1 MHYMSSG
8 SDYGSDFQQGY
19 GAYMSSGSEYGV
31 DHLMSQFD
39 TMSFTTSDTQSD
51 GLYTCPYRYPN
62 PIGVPQPQVNP
73 QGRGRR
79 IFGVRVD
86 RFGAE
91 HIIVCGLGC
100 TLISESCGI
109 RSSRLRQACSKLPTI
124 VPGEFHLV
132 SVLRASRKPT
142 EFYPTGTS
150 IEILL
155 IYLILYCNYMFVKH
169 IYFMNNLIVFH
180 LLWNIYARYV

>member
-1 MHYMSSG
+1 MYVCLIWKVIYYMFHRPGDYFDFETGSYYGGGTQRAPAHYMSSD
-8 SDYGSDFQQGY
+8 SDYGGDFQQGH
-19 GAYMSSGSEYGV
+19 GVYMSSGSEYGV

-91 HIIVCGLGC
+91 HIIVCAPGC

-109 RSSRLRQACSKLPTI
+109 R
-124 VPGEFHLV
+124 
-132 SVLRASRKPT
+132 
-142 EFYPTGTS
+142 
-150 IEILL
+150 
-155 IYLILYCNYMFVKH
+155 
-169 IYFMNNLIVFH
+169 
-180 LLWNIYARYV
+180 